1 MLPDK
6 TAIEEINDDKFHQFM
21 RNKIVHLLAL
31 FLMVFIGIEITL
43 RGINFVNYVIVII
56 LITVNQDGL

>member
-6 TAIEEINDDKFHQFM
+6 TAIEEINDDRFRQFM